1 MELKSI
7 PFFGK
12 ISRIYCDTSVFGG
25 CFDEEFAEAS
35 NQLSESFRRGTHV
48 LVVSQT
54 TLTELMDA
62 PKEVRDLL
70 DSVPDEFKESIP
82 ADGKVD
88 ALRDAY
94 LSAGIVG
101 LASKLD
107 AAHIAAATV
116 ADVDVIV
123 SWNFKHIV
131 HYEKILGY
139 HGVNLMR
146 GYSTIPI
153 HSPPEVV

>member
-1 MELKSI
+1 MERKAF

-12 ISRIYCDTSVFGG
+12 SSRIYCDTSVFGG

-35 NQLSESFRRGTHV
+35 SQLFESFRQGTHV

-62 PKEVRDLL
+62 PSKVRELL
-70 DSVPDEFKESIP
+70 DTIPDEFRESIP
-82 ADGKVD
+82 ANEEIDV
-88 ALRDAY
+88 LRDAY
-94 LSAGIVG
+94 LSTGIVG

-107 AAHIAAATV
+107 AAHIAAASV
-116 ADVDVIV
+116 AEVDVIV

-139 HGVNLMR
+139 HGVNLIH

-153 HSPPEVV
+153 HSPLEVV